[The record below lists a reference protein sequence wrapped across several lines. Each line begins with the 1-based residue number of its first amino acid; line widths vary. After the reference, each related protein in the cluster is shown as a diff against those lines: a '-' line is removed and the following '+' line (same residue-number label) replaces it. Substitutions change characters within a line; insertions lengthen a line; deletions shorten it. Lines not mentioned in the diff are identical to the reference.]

1 MQRCG
6 IYDIR
11 GIKLPM
17 MANGKL
23 LIVQDFLMLHLKVV
37 VVNDTKTPN
46 QFIMFFSN
54 ETAVDK
60 NDQRVKTALE
70 QVSRWNSRISILIK
84 RADEEVDA
92 ELKKDQSYSEPLDS
106 VALSELKKEGIITQE
121 VFEAQKFK
129 LLNK

>member
-1 MQRCG
+1 M
-6 IYDIR
+6 
-11 GIKLPM
+11 
-17 MANGKL
+17 
-23 LIVQDFLMLHLKVV
+23 
-37 VVNDTKTPN
+37 
-46 QFIMFFSN
+46 
-54 ETAVDK
+54 
-60 NDQRVKTALE
+60 E
-70 QVSRWNSRISILIK
+70 QQNSILIK